1 MAQRVL
7 FVVVDGL
14 RADDA
19 TNTPLMPQLTQLAAE
34 GGRGLARLESLI
46 PSTVAAIQTFVTAA
60 VAPPASFLH
69 DFRAPPAFASGLFA
83 AMTASGEAGFGR
95 LGHPCGRISTAG
107 GLPTRHHG

>member
-7 FVVVDGL
+7 FVVVDGP

-69 DFRAPPAFASGLFA
+69 DFRAPPAFAIGLFA
-83 AMTASGEAGFGR
+83 AMTASGR
-95 LGHPCGRISTAG
+95 R
-107 GLPTRHHG
+107 